1 MMAVEWLAN
10 KLKIEFGFAF
20 SDNILEEAKVL
31 EQNKNKMKITV
42 KYIYYR
48 DVQGS
53 SDRSFKTIQ
62 EVHKYAKMM
71 NIENYE
77 VKEVIEITR

>member
-1 MMAVEWLAN
+1 
-10 KLKIEFGFAF
+10 
-20 SDNILEEAKVL
+20 
-31 EQNKNKMKITV
+31 MKRRI

-48 DVQGS
+48 EVQGS

-71 NIENYE
+71 NIQDYE
-77 VKEVIEITR
+77 VKEVIEITK